1 MMHVEAVR
9 RWFSLEEHCR
19 IESSPF
25 SIRGTSILILI
36 SVGWAGFNLLD
47 LVIAALPGYLT
58 TNALVPV
65 RSINSSHINI
75 TQSLLIFSSNN
86 LKVT

>member
-47 LVIAALPGYLT
+47 LVIAALPG
-58 TNALVPV
+58 
-65 RSINSSHINI
+65 
-75 TQSLLIFSSNN
+75 
-86 LKVT
+86 